1 MGSFVLQ
8 KKDNMNDIYKEKGRC
23 KEMKVYRRILKGLL
37 CANVMFVLI
46 AASCGY
52 QEEQRE
58 KEIAKTNATLSGQ
71 QTDNA
76 KKILKKKVIPVGKTV
91 GIYINTQ
98 GILVI
103 DTGEVTDVN
112 GKKSNPAKNRLIKG
126 DYIRKLNGKTMET
139 KKQLIQAI
147 TDCKGESLVF
157 DVLRKGEKI
166 SVQVEPVET
175 GSGVYKVG
183 IWVRDDLQGLG
194 TITYAYGNHYGA
206 LGHSITDV
214 DTGELLQV
222 SGGEIYAADIF
233 GVEKGIAGTPGEIE
247 GMISYQKENIVGN
260 IEKNRLYGIFGNM
273 TENLQQELQ
282 KEKAMPIATM
292 DEIKKGKAYIQ
303 SYVSGKKQLYEIE
316 IVNIHRND
324 NGDKEMELKV
334 TDDSLIDLT
343 GGIVQGMSGSPILQ
357 NDKMIGAV
365 THVFVNDPTRGYA
378 ILIENMISNE

>member
-1 MGSFVLQ
+1 
-8 KKDNMNDIYKEKGRC
+8 
-23 KEMKVYRRILKGLL
+23 MKVYKRILKGLL
-37 CANVMFVLI
+37 CVNVMFVLI

-52 QEEQRE
+52 QKEQRE
-58 KEIAKTNATLSGQ
+58 KEIARTNAALSGQ
-71 QTDNA
+71 HKDNA
-76 KKILKKKVIPVGKTV
+76 KDISKKKVIPVGKTV

-126 DYIRKLNGKTMET
+126 DYIQKLNGETMKT

-147 TDCKGESLVF
+147 TDCNGESLVF
-157 DVLRKGEKI
+157 EVVRKGETTK
-166 SVQVEPVET
+166 VQIDPVET
-175 GSGVYKVG
+175 GANIYKVG

-194 TITYAYGNHYGA
+194 TITYAYGDQYGA

-247 GMISYQKENIVGN
+247 GMISYQTENIVGH
-260 IEKNRLYGIFGNM
+260 IEKNRLYGIFGSM
-273 TENLQQELQ
+273 TESLQQELRQ
-282 KEKAMPIATM
+282 EKAIPLAAM
-292 DEIKKGKAYIQ
+292 DEIKEGKAYIQ
-303 SYVSGKKQLYEIE
+303 SYVSGQKQLYEIE
-316 IVNIHRND
+316 IVNIHKNS
-324 NGDKEMELKV
+324 NGDTEMELKV
-334 TDDSLIDLT
+334 TDASLIELT

-357 NDKMIGAV
+357 EDKLIGAV
-365 THVFVNDPTRGYA
+365 THVFVNDPTKGYG
-378 ILIENMISNE
+378 ISIDNMIKNE